1 MRFLTVAQP
10 RVRLYQRFIP
20 DFLPRD
26 GVNQT
31 GILFLSLVTRFLYRA
46 KILNENET
54 FIIRIFFSFFFRII
68 MLYLIY
74 HFYGNIFTH
83 MEKINVADKYYGY
96 GFKCSF
102 NFSYFISREI
112 QLLSKNISIRMFPFA
127 MPTCCHALWIY
138 LNRKGSFEILIAFW
152 DWLPYTV
159 LKINESFPYRMF
171 PSFECRSSCEFLI
184 DNNIV

>member
-10 RVRLYQRFIP
+10 RVRLYQRFNP

-46 KILNENET
+46 KILNET

-74 HFYGNIFTH
+74 HFHGNIFTH
-83 MEKINVADKYYGY
+83 MEKINVA
-96 GFKCSF
+96 
-102 NFSYFISREI
+102 
-112 QLLSKNISIRMFPFA
+112 
-127 MPTCCHALWIY
+127 
-138 LNRKGSFEILIAFW
+138 
-152 DWLPYTV
+152 
-159 LKINESFPYRMF
+159 
-171 PSFECRSSCEFLI
+171 
-184 DNNIV
+184 

>member
-54 FIIRIFFSFFFRII
+54 FIIRIFFLFFFSNNNALFDLSFLWKY
-68 MLYLIY
+68 LYA
-74 HFYGNIFTH
+74 HG
-83 MEKINVADKYYGY
+83 
-96 GFKCSF
+96 
-102 NFSYFISREI
+102 
-112 QLLSKNISIRMFPFA
+112 KN
-127 MPTCCHALWIY
+127 
-138 LNRKGSFEILIAFW
+138 
-152 DWLPYTV
+152 
-159 LKINESFPYRMF
+159 
-171 PSFECRSSCEFLI
+171 
-184 DNNIV
+184 